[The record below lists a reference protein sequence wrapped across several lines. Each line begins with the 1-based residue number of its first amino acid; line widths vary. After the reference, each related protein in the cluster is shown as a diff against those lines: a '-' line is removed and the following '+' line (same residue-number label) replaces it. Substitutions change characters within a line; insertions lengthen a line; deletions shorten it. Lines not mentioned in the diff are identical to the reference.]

1 MENKCVLDETKL
13 CTDCGECDKCDLN
26 PEKVCDNC
34 GKCIGLDSDSRAIE
48 IEDVILLSKAI
59 SWFLTALTVEV
70 FVAKFI
76 VPETSP

>member
-48 IEDVILLSKAI
+48 IEDVILKN
-59 SWFLTALTVEV
+59 
-70 FVAKFI
+70 
-76 VPETSP
+76 